1 MLIGHGVVLTGLML
15 SATSRSET
23 ETRTML
29 PAMTRLR
36 RWTLIAAS
44 LLALVPLALIMLT
57 ALLALIFG
65 CEVNEAAPQACNV
78 LGFDI
83 GALLGGLLALGW
95 LGLLTIPAL
104 LYLAPIWLAA
114 EAVAWLV
121 RRRRHRRS
129 FAVQQ
134 AYMPDPA

>member
-1 MLIGHGVVLTGLML
+1 
-15 SATSRSET
+15 
-23 ETRTML
+23 ML
-29 PAMTRLR
+29 PAMTRPR

-44 LLALVPLALIMLT
+44 LLALAPLALIMLT

-65 CEVNEAAPQACNV
+65 CEVNEAAPQACYV
-78 LGFDI
+78 LGFDM
-83 GALLGGLLALGW
+83 GAVLGGLLALGW

-104 LYLAPIWLAA
+104 LYLVPIWLAA

-129 FAVQQ
+129 FAGQQ
-134 AYMPDPA
+134 ARLPEPA